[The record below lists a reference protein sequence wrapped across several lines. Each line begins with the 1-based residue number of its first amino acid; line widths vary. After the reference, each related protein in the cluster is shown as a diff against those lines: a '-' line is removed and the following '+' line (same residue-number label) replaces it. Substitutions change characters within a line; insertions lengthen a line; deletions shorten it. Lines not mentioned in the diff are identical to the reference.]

1 MAVRIPQTLIQELV
15 RLGRTSREQADELIE
30 KATEE
35 EKDVGAVF
43 VEAGVIDD
51 NELREL
57 KSKLYRLPVY
67 LLDEQ
72 EPDPKAMESISEDV
86 AGFYRTVPFAIGD
99 GILKVGIINPED
111 IDALEALK
119 FIASDKGLRLEK
131 FIISYKDFS
140 TILKRFRSLSG
151 EVGKAIDY
159 IETEAAKE
167 APGEEEVQL
176 KLEDI
181 TADAPVTKIVAT
193 IVKHAIDMRTSDIH
207 IEPFENRVRVRYR
220 IDGDLREVLS
230 VPKNVHSSIVTRIKI
245 QSDLKID
252 ETRIPQD
259 GRFSIIH
266 NKVKI
271 DFRVS
276 TFPTKNG
283 EKVVMRILDPLASRV
298 DLNGLG
304 IQGQQAQLLQEAMKE
319 PFGIILIT
327 GPTGS
332 GKSTTIAG
340 MLKQLNT
347 EDVNIV
353 TLENPIEYFI
363 EGVSQSQT
371 QSEIGY
377 TFASGLRHI
386 LRQDPDI
393 IMVGEIRD
401 KETASLAVQAAL
413 TGHIVLSTLHTN
425 DALGIIPR
433 LVDMEVERYLIP
445 PVLILGVA
453 QRLLRRLCEEC
464 KVEDT
469 ANVAEAQLINE
480 AINAMSPELTAKYK
494 ADQYKIFRPGKGGDE
509 CKACGGKAF
518 KGRIGIYEMMRMT
531 NGLEKIILT
540 SLSEAALETEA
551 RHQGMISMF
560 QDGVLKV
567 LQGIVSFQ
575 ELMEVA
581 KAISED
587 DEEGPLE
594 KGDEGFKE
602 PPAAEGAT
610 PISPPEVPA

>member
-1 MAVRIPQTLIQELV
+1 MAVRIPQTLVQELV

-30 KATEE
+30 KAIQE
-35 EKDVGAVF
+35 EKDVGAAF
-43 VEAGVIDD
+43 VEAGIIGDD
-51 NELREL
+51 ELREL

-72 EPDPKAMESISEDV
+72 EPDPKALETISEDV
-86 AGFYRTVPFAIGD
+86 AGFYRIVPFSVGD
-99 GILKVGIINPED
+99 DVLKVGIINPED

-119 FIASDKGLRLEK
+119 FIAADKGLRLDK
-131 FIISYKDFS
+131 YIIGYKDFS
-140 TILKRFRSLSG
+140 TILRRFRSLTG
-151 EVGKAIDY
+151 EVGKAIES

-167 APGEEEVQL
+167 APGEEEEL

-193 IVKHAIDMRTSDIH
+193 IVTHAIDMRTSDIH
-207 IEPFENRVRVRYR
+207 IEPFENRVRIRYR
-220 IDGDLREVLS
+220 IDGVLQEVLS
-230 VPKNVHSSIVTRIKI
+230 VPKNLHSPVVTRVKI
-245 QSDLKID
+245 QSNLKID

-259 GRFSIIH
+259 GRFSIMH

-304 IQGQQAQLLQEAMKE
+304 IQGQQFQLLQEAMQE

-340 MLKQLNT
+340 MLKQMNT

-353 TLENPIEYFI
+353 TLEDPIEYFI

-425 DALGIIPR
+425 DSLGIIPR

-464 KVEDT
+464 KVEDA
-469 ANVAEAQLINE
+469 ANVAEAQFINE
-480 AINAMSPELTAKYK
+480 AINAMPPELRSKYQ
-494 ADQYKIFRPGKGGDE
+494 AEQYKLYRPAKGGEE

-518 KGRIGIYEMMRMT
+518 KGRIGIYEMLRMT
-531 NGLEKIILT
+531 NELEKIILT
-540 SLSEAALETEA
+540 SLSESALESES
-551 RHQGMISMF
+551 RNQGMLTMF

-567 LQGIVSFQ
+567 LQGLVSFQ
-575 ELMEVA
+575 ELIEVA
-581 KAISED
+581 KAI
-587 DEEGPLE
+587 EEEEPLE
-594 KGDEGFKE
+594 KEDEGFNRQQE
-602 PPAAEGAT
+602 ASGEAPPPAEA
-610 PISPPEVPA
+610 